1 MDLMLDHSDT
11 WHQSLG
17 RYPQAHIL
25 QTAEWGA
32 LKADFGWRPVYVA
45 AQDAGALVLF
55 RGLPL
60 GFSLAYIPRGPFGEG
75 WSDLW
80 PKIDTVCR
88 ERKAVFLKVE
98 PDAWEGDPAEA
109 ELAAAGF
116 KPSPHE
122 IQPRR
127 TVVLDI
133 SGEEEQILAAM
144 KQKTRYNIRLA
155 GRKGVVV
162 EASDNL
168 EIFGELMDVTGE
180 RDEFGVHTLDY
191 YRRAYELFHPA
202 GGCELLIA
210 SFEGQPLAGVMVF
223 KQGKRAWYFYG
234 ASNNQH
240 RNLMPTYL
248 AQWEA
253 IRWAKQQGCTEYD
266 LWGVPDADEQALEE
280 QFMARSDGLWGV
292 YRFKRGFGGLLR
304 RSAGAWDKVYKPVAY
319 LPYRLMMARQGDG
332 EL

>member
-1 MDLMLDHSDT
+1 MDMKHEKSDT
-11 WHQSLG
+11 WGQLLG

-32 LKADFGWRPVYVA
+32 LKADFGWQPVYVA
-45 AQDAGALVLF
+45 ARNAGALVLF
-55 RGLPL
+55 RSLPL
-60 GFSLAYIPRGPFGEG
+60 GFSLAYIPRGPFGEV

-80 PKIDTVCR
+80 PKIDAVCR

-98 PDAWEGDPAEA
+98 PDAWEGDPVEA

-116 KPSPHE
+116 KSSPHE

-127 TVVLDI
+127 TIVLDI
-133 SGEEEQILAAM
+133 SEEEEQILGAM

-162 EASDNL
+162 EASDDL
-168 EIFGELMDVTGE
+168 SVFGELMDVTGE
-180 RDEFGVHTLDY
+180 RDEFGVHTLEY
-191 YRRAYELFHPA
+191 YRRAYELFHST

-223 KQGKRAWYFYG
+223 KQGERAWYFYG

-248 AQWEA
+248 VQWAA
-253 IRWAKQQGCTEYD
+253 IRWAKQQGCSEYD
-266 LWGVPDADEQALEE
+266 LWGVPDADEQELEE

-292 YRFKRGFGGLLR
+292 YRFKRGFGGVLR
-304 RSAGAWDKVYKPVAY
+304 RSAGAWDKVYKPMVY
-319 LPYRLMMARQGDG
+319 LPYKVLMERRGG
-332 EL
+332 